1 MAWKILVVEDH
12 PDARELLVFQLQR
25 FGYKVIEATDG
36 YEAVEKALAERPD
49 LIIMDLGLPG
59 MNGIEATVNIKQ
71 HDETANVPVIAYTA
85 WVSQLYKEAA
95 LKAGITVYL
104 VKPVSPQL
112 LRDVIE
118 KLCPFSAA

>member
-12 PDARELLVFQLQR
+12 PDARELLVFQLRR
-25 FGYKVIEATDG
+25 FGYKIIEAADG
-36 YEAVEKALAERPD
+36 HEAVEKALAEKPN

-59 MNGIEATVNIKQ
+59 MNGIEATVSIKQ
-71 HDETANVPVIAYTA
+71 HAETANIPVVAYTA
-85 WVSQLYKEAA
+85 WVSSLYKEAA
-95 LKAGITVYL
+95 LKAGITAYL

-118 KLCPFSAA
+118 QLCPFSAA